1 MRKISLIF
9 LLSVSSFAYCQTE
22 LLNSDFQIGIPSNFT
37 IVNNDG
43 FTPADQVAEYTSAWI
58 SVVDPENTLDTVA
71 SSTSFFNPQGIA
83 SRWMITPAL
92 SVGSYGN
99 FIEWN
104 AKSQDAS
111 FPDDYLILISTTDNS
126 LSSFTDTI
134 GYIMEE
140 NVDWTTRMVNL
151 SEKGYTN
158 QSLFIAFVNVS
169 VDGYKLYVDDI
180 HVWKEDPANV
190 QELVKENTIKVFPNP
205 ANETVNIESFESV
218 EMVQLLNSNGQLLAQ
233 TSEKTISLIAFPAGI
248 YFLKIKTLHAVKT
261 LKIVKN

>member
-9 LLSVSSFAYCQTE
+9 LISVSSLSFAQID
-22 LLNSDFQIGIPSNFT
+22 LLNTDFQVGIPANFT

-43 FTPADQVAEYTSAWI
+43 FMPADQVAEYTSAWI
-58 SVVDPENTLDTVA
+58 SIVDPENALDTVA
-71 SSTSFFNPQGIA
+71 SSTSFFNPEGIA

-111 FPDDYLILISTTDNS
+111 FPDDYLILVSTTDNS
-126 LSSFTDTI
+126 LTSFTDTI

-140 NVDWTTRMVNL
+140 NDDWTIRMVNL

-158 QSLFIAFVNVS
+158 QNLFIAFVNVS
-169 VDGYKLYVDDI
+169 VDGYKLYIDDI
-180 HVWKEDPANV
+180 HIWKEDPV
-190 QELVKENTIKVFPNP
+190 SIQELVKENAIKVFPNP
-205 ANETVNIESFESV
+205 AREAVNIESSEFV

-233 TSEKTISLIAFPAGI
+233 TSEKTISLIEFPAGI
-248 YFLKIKTLHAVKT
+248 YFLKVKTLQAVKT
-261 LKIVKN
+261 LKLVKN

>member
-1 MRKISLIF
+1 MRKFSLIF
-9 LLSVSSFAYCQTE
+9 LLSVSSFAYSQTD
-22 LLNSDFQIGIPSNFT
+22 LLNSDFQVGIPSNYT

-43 FTPADQVAEYTSAWI
+43 FTPDDQVAEYTSAWI
-58 SVVDPENTLDTVA
+58 AVVDPDNALDTLA
-71 SSTSFFNPQGIA
+71 SSTSFFNPQGTA

-99 FIEWN
+99 FMEWN

-111 FPDDYLILISTTDNS
+111 FPDDYLVLVSTTDN
-126 LSSFTDTI
+126 LLASFTDTI

-140 NVDWTTRMVNL
+140 NVDWTTRKVNL

-180 HVWKEDPANV
+180 HVWKEDPASV
-190 QELVKENTIKVFPNP
+190 QELAKENSIKAFPNP
-205 ANETVNIESFESV
+205 ASEVVNIESGEAI
-218 EMVQLLNSNGQLLAQ
+218 EIVQLLNSNGQLLAQ
-233 TSEKTISLIAFPAGI
+233 TTEKTISLLEFPAGI
-248 YFLKIKTLHAVKT
+248 YFLKVKTLHAVTT
-261 LKIVKN
+261 LKVVKN

>member
-9 LLSVSSFAYCQTE
+9 LLSVSSFAYSQTD
-22 LLNSDFQIGIPSNFT
+22 LLNSDFQVGIPSNFT

-43 FTPADQVAEYTSAWI
+43 FTPDDQVAEYTSAWI
-58 SVVDPENTLDTVA
+58 AVVDPDNALDTVA

-104 AKSQDAS
+104 ARSQDAS
-111 FPDDYLILISTTDNS
+111 FPDDYLILVSTTDN
-126 LSSFTDTI
+126 LLASFTDTI

-151 SEKGYTN
+151 SEKGFTN
-158 QSLFIAFVNVS
+158 QTLFIAFVNVS

-180 HVWKEDPANV
+180 HVWKEDPASI
-190 QELVKENTIKVFPNP
+190 QEIAKENSIKVFPNP
-205 ANETVNIESFESV
+205 AREVVNIESDEAI
-218 EMVQLLNSNGQLLAQ
+218 EIVQLLNSNGLLLAQ
-233 TSEKTISLIAFPAGI
+233 TNEKTISLLEFPAGI
-248 YFLKIKTLHAVKT
+248 YFLKVKTVHAVKT
-261 LKIVKN
+261 IKVIKN